1 LPLVKDFEWSAARE
15 SAEVQN
21 GVKHDDSD
29 DDKHARKRPFPVTKE
44 DEEVSNDSGE
54 KRIKK
59 ERHESVDGKN
69 GQDENS
75 RTVESLDGLKEDP
88 QESIWTAF
96 DAIKPKIMKSEQL
109 PDLEKFWRP
118 VIESPKDFQ
127 AWTSLLQYVDHE
139 NDVAAAREAY
149 DTFLR
154 RYPYC
159 YGYWKKWAD
168 YEKKKAMKKDCEK
181 VFERGLTAVPLSVDL
196 WLHYLN
202 YCRVH
207 HAAQESF
214 VREQFERAISVC
226 GLEFRSDRLWEL
238 YINWEIERDDLRRV
252 FEIYDKLLSIPTQ
265 FHTTHWDNFQD
276 LVNSNDP
283 KELLSP
289 EEYEELKLE
298 IFRERKI
305 STEVIADI
313 KLTEEEVQAIRKKTK
328 ERRQTVHTATEK
340 EIADRWVF
348 EEGVSFFTYS

>member
-1 LPLVKDFEWSAARE
+1 M
-15 SAEVQN
+15 
-21 GVKHDDSD
+21 
-29 DDKHARKRPFPVTKE
+29 
-44 DEEVSNDSGE
+44 
-54 KRIKK
+54 
-59 ERHESVDGKN
+59 
-69 GQDENS
+69 
-75 RTVESLDGLKEDP
+75 ESLDGLKEDP

-328 ERRQTVHTATEK
+328 ERRQTVHAATEK

-348 EEGVSFFTYS
+348 EEGVSLFIFSLHLTVP